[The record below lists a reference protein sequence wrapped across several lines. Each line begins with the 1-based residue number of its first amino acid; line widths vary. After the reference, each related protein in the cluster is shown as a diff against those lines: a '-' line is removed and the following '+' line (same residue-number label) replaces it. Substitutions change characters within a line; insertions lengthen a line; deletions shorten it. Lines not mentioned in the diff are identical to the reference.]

1 MSGHNPNGSPSDSSS
16 DRPSDGGPQLDQKV
30 ARDLAAVS
38 RSGLLDYRS
47 EALPTW
53 CAGCGYYGIAL
64 GVTQALAAMEVE
76 IHNLAVVS
84 GIGCAGRFPF
94 FMGGYGLHA
103 VHGRALPIASGIKIA
118 RPDLTV
124 MAVGG
129 DGDGLG
135 IGSGHLPHTMRRN
148 VDITYVLFDNGIYGL
163 TKGQSSPTTPT
174 GQITGTHPYGNPD
187 QPLDPLVLG
196 VAYGASSV
204 AAAHAADPEKIK
216 EILLRSLR
224 HPGFSFV
231 VIQTPCIT
239 FDRVN
244 ISYEKLRHGWEPVPS
259 DHLVTDRNAAMALA
273 MGEQRYAGVYFEERR
288 PTYQDYD
295 QATARK
301 AKEQA
306 GSEGK

>member
-1 MSGHNPNGSPSDSSS
+1 MSESNHG
-16 DRPSDGGPQLDQKV
+16 DGAPQLDQKV

-53 CAGCGYYGIAL
+53 CAGCGYFGISQ
-64 GVTQALAAMEVE
+64 GITQALAAME
-76 IHNLAVVS
+76 IDLRNLVVVS

-118 RPDLTV
+118 RPELTV
-124 MAVGG
+124 MVVGG

-135 IGSGHLPHTMRRN
+135 IGAGHLPHTMRRN
-148 VDITYVLFDNGIYGL
+148 VDLTYVLFDNGIYGL
-163 TKGQSSPTTPT
+163 TKGQSSPTTPN

-187 QPLDPLVLG
+187 QPLDPLVLA
-196 VAYGASSV
+196 VAYGASLI
-204 AAAHAADPEKIK
+204 AAAHAADPEMIK
-216 EILLRSLR
+216 EILLRGLR

-244 ISYEKLRHGWEPVPS
+244 ISYDKFRQGWDPVPA
-259 DHLVTDRNAAMALA
+259 DHDVTDRSAAMALA
-273 MGEQRYAGVYFEERR
+273 MAERSYQGIYYEAQR
-288 PTYQDYD
+288 PTFHDFD
-295 QATARK
+295 RETVRK

-306 GSEGK
+306 GGGTQ

>member
-1 MSGHNPNGSPSDSSS
+1 VSDAKPSDE
-16 DRPSDGGPQLDQKV
+16 GPQLDQKV
-30 ARDLAAVS
+30 VRDLAAVS

-53 CAGCGYYGIAL
+53 CAGCGYYGISE
-64 GVTQALAAMEVE
+64 GITQALAEMEVE

-84 GIGCAGRFPF
+84 GIGCAGRFTF

-118 RPDLTV
+118 RPELTV

-135 IGSGHLPHTMRRN
+135 IGAGHLPHTMRRN

-174 GQITGTHPYGNPD
+174 GQVTGTHPYGNPD

-196 VAYGASSV
+196 VAYGASMV
-204 AAAHAADPEKIK
+204 AAAHAADPAMIK
-216 EILLRSLR
+216 SILLRALV

-231 VIQTPCIT
+231 VVQTPCIT

-244 ISYEKLRHGWEPVPS
+244 ISYDKLRQGWEPVPE
-259 DHLVTDRNAAMALA
+259 DHDVTDRSAAMALA
-273 MGEQRYAGVYFEERR
+273 MGERRHAGIYFLEQR
-288 PTYQDYD
+288 PTYHDYD
-295 QATARK
+295 RETARK
-301 AKEQA
+301 ATEKA
-306 GSEGK
+306 GDGQK